1 MAELLNICHV
11 EVVEKHVILLSDK
24 IVVLYQAG
32 SSTGIESWHIK
43 FTLSAGPCSID
54 DLKIYGKSFIMKT
67 RLASVS
73 N

>member
-1 MAELLNICHV
+1 MVELLNSCHV
-11 EVVEKHVILLSDK
+11 EVVGKYVILLSDK

-43 FTLSAGPCSID
+43 FSLSAGPCSID
-54 DLKIYGKSFIMKT
+54 DLKIYGSSFIMKT